1 MTLLKTQ
8 TTKRTVHA
16 LFRAG
21 VLIAVCLFA
30 AVSSFGQRTAPP
42 NPSPTPRRALAKP
55 VTARGFEQFST
66 RDASAR
72 LIAGA
77 ATREIID
84 PDDHYAKGVENYK
97 AGKYEAAV
105 AELKEAIKA
114 SPEWDELYYVLALS
128 LTELGKLNEAISA
141 FKTANFWAVKD
152 DLRILSYYNLGNVYS
167 DVGDY
172 EEAIRSYKET
182 IKLDPTLSKPHNN
195 LGLSYAALGRLSDAA
210 NEFSE
215 AARLKPDYAEAHYN
229 LGVADLQ
236 LGKKKEAEDEQRI
249 LVGLKPALA
258 AKLNSLI
265 HK

>member
-1 MTLLKTQ
+1 MSLIVTTMMTNRFRQ
-8 TTKRTVHA
+8 SA
-16 LFRAG
+16 FRACALV
-21 VLIAVCLFA
+21 VLCSASAMVA
-30 AVSSFGQRTAPP
+30 AQSSQPK
-42 NPSPTPRRALAKP
+42 PSPTPRRPLPKP
-55 VTARGFEQFST
+55 VAARGFDQFAT

-72 LIAGA
+72 LIAAA

-84 PDDHYAKGVENYK
+84 PGDHYSIGVENYK

-114 SPEWDELYYVLALS
+114 SPEWDEPYYVLALS
-128 LTELGKLNEAISA
+128 LTELGKLNEAVSA

-167 DVGDY
+167 DLGFY
-172 EEAIRSYKET
+172 EDAVRSYKET

-195 LGLSYAALGRLSDAA
+195 LGLADAALGKLSDAA
-210 NEFSE
+210 AEFSE
-215 AARLKPDYAEAHYN
+215 AVRLKPDYAEAHYN

-236 LGKKKEAEDEQRI
+236 LGKKKDAQDEQRI
-249 LVGLKPALA
+249 LVGLKPELA
-258 AKLNSLI
+258 TKLNSLI